1 MDDLTIAEAVDLKT
15 KLKLDEENTLVKP
28 LTYHERTQ
36 HILPPENSKVQQQ
49 LNEIVLYAEENE
61 MKLNKKKTKVIVFN
75 TAKTRDFLPKLKLEE
90 ETIEVVEKMKLL
102 GVQVT
107 SDLKWNANTAYIV
120 RRGYNKLWT
129 LRRLKSTGA
138 SSEELVDIYSKHVRS
153 ILEYAAVVWHSAL
166 TIENSADIERVQK
179 SALAIILGKSYS
191 NYENALVTLNLQRL
205 SERRASLCLKFAEK
219 AFKSDK
225 HSSWFV
231 PDQNN
236 QNTRRKVQRTKNVQA
251 RTQRFKKSA
260 IPYLTQILNNQ

>member
-1 MDDLTIAEAVDLKT
+1 MFLI
-15 KLKLDEENTLVKP
+15 
-28 LTYHERTQ
+28 Q
-36 HILPPENSKVQQQ
+36 
-49 LNEIVLYAEENE
+49 
-61 MKLNKKKTKVIVFN
+61 
-75 TAKTRDFLPKLKLEE
+75 AKTRDFLPKLKLEE

-107 SDLKWNANTAYIV
+107 SDLKWSANTAYIV

-138 SSEELVDIYSKHVRS
+138 NSEELVDIYSKHVRS
-153 ILEYAAVVWHSAL
+153 ILEYAVVVWHSAL
-166 TIENSADIERVQK
+166 TIENSADIKRVQK

-205 SERRASLCLKFAEK
+205 SERIASLCLKFAENALK
-219 AFKSDK
+219 PEK

-236 QNTRRKVQRTKNVQA
+236 QNTRKIVQRTKNVQA
-251 RTQRFKKSA
+251 RTQRFKKISHP
-260 IPYLTQILNNQ
+260 IPDSDSQQPVNMKHPSVNVSCGE